1 MLTLFCRLRLLDG
14 KEATGKLDARFPGVA
29 YRVAYAGAL
38 DYLPEMPENGTASDV
53 ELAFR
58 IAARK
63 NGATLE
69 VERFGSYEARTSL
82 IYKGE
87 GTSGQPRLT

>member
-1 MLTLFCRLRLLDG
+1 MVTLFCRLRLLNG

-29 YRVAYAGAL
+29 YDVVYAGAL
-38 DYLPEMPENGTASDV
+38 DYLPEMPKQGTPSDV

-63 NGATLE
+63 NGAALE
-69 VERFGSYEARTSL
+69 VERFGSYDHRSAF
-82 IYKGE
+82 IYKTDGAPE
-87 GTSGQPRLT
+87 QPHLA